1 MTLKNNYMKKE
12 MWINEV
18 MSSVKE
24 QQMAEVNPFL
34 HTRVIEKIRQQTA
47 AVMPVKWMLA
57 IGSCI
62 GILFLLNL
70 AIFSGGKLQN
80 DTGGT
85 DKMIDEYGFSDN
97 DFHSFFK

>member
-1 MTLKNNYMKKE
+1 MKKE

-24 QQMAEVNPFL
+24 QKMAEVNPFL
-34 HTRVIEKIRQQTA
+34 HTRVLEKIRQQTA
-47 AVMPVKWMLA
+47 TVMPVKWMLA

-62 GILFLLNL
+62 AVLFLLNL

-80 DTGGT
+80 STGGM
-85 DKMIDEYGFSDN
+85 DKMISDYGFSDN
-97 DFHSFFK
+97 DMYSFFK